1 MSGNRNTEERTK
13 KKKEEKKQEK
23 KQEEKIKKN
32 IRMVSPWFFC
42 FLSIQKPKTYIK

>member
-23 KQEEKIKKN
+23 KQEEKGKN

-42 FLSIQKPKTYIK
+42 FLQYRNQKLT